1 VASGGAERRVREAL
15 ESLAITQTCW
25 ALNSRSQID
34 DLAARS
40 TSSSEASPDAAAAP
54 VIDPTP

>member
-1 VASGGAERRVREAL
+1 MPPFRFSPDE
-15 ESLAITQTCW
+15 
-25 ALNSRSQID
+25 ID

-40 TSSSEASPDAAAAP
+40 TSSSEASSDAAAAP